1 MVLLKRIF
9 TSRSLL
15 GIILAALCLLLTMLT
30 MTGMNPYI
38 FPYYFKNT
46 AAQSAVAMCSSI
58 ASLVVVAPLAT
69 MLASKIG
76 KKETAIAGSHA
87 LSQSY
92 LICFILHPESGWVY
106 LGFYT
111 VAYAGLGLFNTIVWA
126 MITDVIDDQR
136 SQERRPRGRYHLL
149 RQLLRP
155 QTRPGLLGRPGGRS
169 AGHDRLLRRHPA
181 GPQRSDG
188 NLQHCLPGPHHRLH
202 RHRSGPVVR
211 LPLSK
216 KVVDGNVVTLK
227 ARRTGRK

>member
-1 MVLLKRIF
+1 
-9 TSRSLL
+9 
-15 GIILAALCLLLTMLT
+15 MLT

-76 KKETAIAGSHA
+76 KKETAIAGSLFGA
-87 LSQSY
+87 IVY

-126 MITDVIDDQR
+126 MITDVIDDSEVKNGIR
-136 SQERRPRGRYHLL
+136 EDGTIYSVYSFARK
-149 RQLLRP
+149 
-155 QTRPGLLGRPGGRS
+155 LGQAFS
-169 AGHDRLLRRHPA
+169 AGLIGALLSLIGYSTATQQDPNVLNGIYTIA
-181 GPQRSDG
+181 CMAPIIGFAVIA
-188 NLQHCLPGPHHRLH
+188 LVLWF
-202 RHRSGPVVR
+202 VY
-211 LPLSK
+211 PLSK
-216 KVVDGNVVTLK
+216 KRVDQNVETLK
-227 ARRTGRK
+227 ARRAGK